1 MEELIFISLFTLAP
15 LFLICFLHCVWFC
28 YLYLR
33 RQNKTIDSPPTYD
46 QVVLSKEHLPK
57 FKDIV

>member
-1 MEELIFISLFTLAP
+1 MEELIYISLLVLVPIF
-15 LFLICFLHCVWFC
+15 FIWFLHCC
-28 YLYLR
+28 YYLHYKR
-33 RQNKTIDSPPTYD
+33 KSKLTIDSPPTYD